1 MRGHRLHVVEHE
13 HIQILL
19 QLLVRLCL
27 RHHVRLDGDWL
38 ASVGYVVL
46 VEDILSLVK
55 DRT

>member
-27 RHHVRLDGDWL
+27 RHHVRLDGDRL
-38 ASVGYVVL
+38 ASVGYMVL